1 MIRNKFAVIG
11 AIILFIICMCLF
23 FPFPDDPLL
32 HATTI
37 FMSIPIMD
45 HDGYIKAGVIG
56 SFLFVVAMVL
66 LMFGLRKFRL
76 RSLIIVIFL
85 YSFLPPILIKVYQ
98 ETLAEGIF
106 AVSKEDEGE
115 CDFNSIN
122 ESQLEGECH
131 FTLQN
136 RRNEPVTFEVQLIDS
151 FIDETRMESLMNEAG
166 PHMLTLEA
174 NEKRAI
180 HLKEIIDITGVKDHI
195 SQGTSFEL
203 HFRLIDG
210 KDERIL

>member
-1 MIRNKFAVIG
+1 MIRSKFTVIG
-11 AIILFIICMCLF
+11 AIILFIICMWLF

-151 FIDETRMESLMNEAG
+151 FIDETRMESLINEAG
-166 PHMLTLEA
+166 PHMLALEA

-180 HLKEIIDITGVKDHI
+180 HLKEIIDITGVQNHI
-195 SQGTSFEL
+195 SEGSSFAL